1 MRTIISN
8 TAIDKMIKQQNNTRV
23 KVPAQSVTSAD
34 GMAFS
39 NNHYDNLLP
48 NPWGSTSSDT
58 AKGKVDKFIKR
69 QCLFLITTFNTCLV
83 LKKSRKIDLATHTSK
98 FKMDVICLQA
108 HRIHKDE
115 IAKELLYENFL
126 LTCSATKN
134 SVNPAIGGVGFLL
147 SRRAMNSLINVEKL
161 MEGLQYSY

>member
-23 KVPAQSVTSAD
+23 KAPAQSVTSAD
-34 GMAFS
+34 GMASS

-69 QCLFLITTFNTCLV
+69 KCLFLISTFNTCLV

-98 FKMDVICLQA
+98 FKMNVICLQA

-115 IAKELLYENFL
+115 IAKESLYENFL

-161 MEGLQYSY
+161 MEGLQY